1 MTKIQEPLLS
11 VRDLSVSLTT
21 RRGGSIPILDR
32 VSFDVAPGEVLG
44 IVGESGCG
52 KSLTALS
59 VIRLLPKAAV
69 VTGGQMLFQ
78 GQDLLHRSDPDMRK
92 IRGNDI
98 AMIFQEPMTSLNP
111 VFTAGEQ
118 IIEAIIYHE
127 RTTRAAARKR
137 AIEVLDV
144 VGIPSPER
152 RVDDYPHQMSGGMR
166 QRVMIA
172 MALATNPKLLIADEP
187 TTALDVTVQAQIL
200 ELLRNL
206 QADMGM
212 SVIVITHDLGVIA
225 DFADRVMVMYS
236 GRVVEESITRDL
248 FDRSLHPYTEGLMRS
263 IPHIDEDVERLYTI
277 EGMVPSPGDWP
288 AGCRF
293 HPRCPY
299 VTAAC
304 NQAVP
309 ELTAYSPNHSVACI
323 RYEIPREETVS
334 CLEVK

>member
-1 MTKIQEPLLS
+1 MTEIQAPLLS
-11 VRDLSVSLTT
+11 VRDLSVSLAT
-21 RRGGSIPILDR
+21 RRLGGIPILDGL
-32 VSFDVAPGEVLG
+32 SFHVANGEVLG

-59 VIRLLPKAAV
+59 IMRLLPKAAV
-69 VTGGQMLFQ
+69 VTGGQIVFQ
-78 GQDLLHRSDPDMRK
+78 GRDLLHHSDSEMRS
-92 IRGNDI
+92 IRGKDI
-98 AMIFQEPMTSLNP
+98 AMIFQEPMSSLNP

-127 RTTRAAARKR
+127 RITRTAARKR
-137 AIEVLDV
+137 AIEVLSV

-152 RVDDYPHQMSGGMR
+152 RIDDYPHQMSGGMC

-200 ELLRNL
+200 ELLRKL
-206 QADMGM
+206 QSDTGM

-236 GRVVEESITRDL
+236 GRVVEESNTNDL
-248 FDRSLHPYTEGLMRS
+248 FDRPLHPYTAGLMRS
-263 IPHIDEDVERLYTI
+263 IPHIDEDVDRLHTI
-277 EGMVPSPGDWP
+277 EGLVPSPGDWP

-293 HPRCPY
+293 HPRCSFG
-299 VTAAC
+299 TARC
-304 NQAVP
+304 TQAIP
-309 ELTAYSPNHSVACI
+309 QLAECSPNHWAACI
-323 RYEIPREETVS
+323 RYEVSREELS
-334 CLEVK
+334 HASR